1 MRIHTLKKNRKH
13 DGQSDYSIQI
23 KLHYIN
29 MHEYI
34 LFIEGIIL
42 DLYDERQSQRKWY
55 YCLEVSSLPIY
66 CIF

>member
-1 MRIHTLKKNRKH
+1 MLCMRIS
-13 DGQSDYSIQI
+13 QSYYSIQI

-42 DLYDERQSQRKWY
+42 DRYDERQRQRKW
-55 YCLEVSSLPIY
+55 
-66 CIF
+66 

>member
-1 MRIHTLKKNRKH
+1 M
-13 DGQSDYSIQI
+13 YA
-23 KLHYIN
+23 
-29 MHEYI
+29 YI

-42 DLYDERQSQRKWY
+42 DRYDERQSQRKWY